1 MGLIITLIL
10 LGLLL
15 VLAEILLI
23 PGVGIAG
30 VLGLLAMGGS
40 CAYAF
45 MEMGNMTGI
54 IVTSVNAVL
63 LVVLIIWVLRAQT
76 WKRLSLETNIDS
88 KAVVPEVEVSVGDK
102 GRSVTRLAP
111 MGTVRFGDNSL
122 EATSMEGLIDPGMDV
137 QVVAI
142 EDAKIYV
149 SIVNNNQ

>member
-63 LVVLIIWVLRAQT
+63 LVALIIWVLRAQT

-88 KAVVPEVEVSVGDK
+88 KAVAPEVEVSVGDK

-122 EATSMEGLIDPGMDV
+122 EVTSMEGLIDPGMDV

>member
-45 MEMGNMTGI
+45 MEMVNMTGI

-63 LVVLIIWVLRAQT
+63 LVALIIWVLRAQT

>member
-63 LVVLIIWVLRAQT
+63 LVALIIWVLRAQT

-122 EATSMEGLIDPGMDV
+122 EVTSMEGLIDPGMDV
-137 QVVAI
+137 QVVAN

>member
-63 LVVLIIWVLRAQT
+63 LVALIIWVLRAQT

>member
-40 CAYAF
+40 CSYAF

-63 LVVLIIWVLRAQT
+63 LVALIIWVLRAQT

-122 EATSMEGLIDPGMDV
+122 EVTSMEGLIDPGMDV

>member
-63 LVVLIIWVLRAQT
+63 LVAIIIWVLRAQT

-122 EATSMEGLIDPGMDV
+122 EVTSMEGLIDPGMDV

>member
-15 VLAEILLI
+15 VLAEILII

-45 MEMGNMTGI
+45 MEMSNVTGI

-63 LVVLIIWVLRAQT
+63 LVALTIWVLRAQT

-122 EATSMEGLIDPGMDV
+122 EVTSMEGLIDPGMDV

>member
-1 MGLIITLIL
+1 MIL

-63 LVVLIIWVLRAQT
+63 LVALIIWVLRAQT

-122 EATSMEGLIDPGMDV
+122 EVTSMEGLIDPGMDV

>member
-63 LVVLIIWVLRAQT
+63 LVALIIWILRAQT

-122 EATSMEGLIDPGMDV
+122 EVTSMEGLIDPGMDV

>member
-10 LGLLL
+10 IGLLL
-15 VLAEILLI
+15 VFAEILII

-45 MEMGNMTGI
+45 IEMGNLTGI
-54 IVTSVNAVL
+54 IVTSINAVL
-63 LVVLIIWVLRAQT
+63 LVALTIWVLRAQT

-88 KAVVPEVEVSVGDK
+88 KAVVPEVEVTIGDK
-102 GRSVTRLAP
+102 GKSVTRLAP
-111 MGTVRFGDNSL
+111 MGTVRFGDKSL
-122 EATSMEGLIDPGMDV
+122 EATSMEGLIDPGEEV

-142 EDAKIYV
+142 EDSKIYV
-149 SIVNNNQ
+149 TTVINNQ

>member
-88 KAVVPEVEVSVGDK
+88 KAVVTEVEVSVGDK

-122 EATSMEGLIDPGMDV
+122 EVTSMEGLIDPGMDV

-142 EDAKIYV
+142 EDGKIYV
-149 SIVNNNQ
+149 AIVNNNQ

>member
-10 LGLLL
+10 LRLLL

-63 LVVLIIWVLRAQT
+63 LVALIIWVLRAQT

-122 EATSMEGLIDPGMDV
+122 EVTSMEGLIDPGMDV

>member
-1 MGLIITLIL
+1 MGLIITLML

-15 VLAEILLI
+15 VLADILLI

-63 LVVLIIWVLRAQT
+63 LVALIIWVLRAQT

-122 EATSMEGLIDPGMDV
+122 EVTSMEGLIDPGMDV

>member
-63 LVVLIIWVLRAQT
+63 LVALIIWVLRAQT

-111 MGTVRFGDNSL
+111 MGTVRFGDNSV
-122 EATSMEGLIDPGMDV
+122 EVTSMEGLIDPGMDV

>member
-45 MEMGNMTGI
+45 VEMGNITGI

-63 LVVLIIWVLRAQT
+63 LVALIIWVLRAQT

-122 EATSMEGLIDPGMDV
+122 EVTSMEGLIDPGMDV

-142 EDAKIYV
+142 EDGKIYV
-149 SIVNNNQ
+149 AIVNNNQ

>member
-10 LGLLL
+10 VGLLL
-15 VLAEILLI
+15 VFAEILII

-45 MEMGNMTGI
+45 IEMGNLTGV
-54 IVTSVNAVL
+54 IVTSINAVL
-63 LVVLIIWVLRAQT
+63 LVALTIWVLRAQT

-88 KAVVPEVEVSVGDK
+88 KAVVLEVEVTVGDK
-102 GRSVTRLAP
+102 GKSVTRLAP
-111 MGTVRFGDNSL
+111 MGTVRFGDKSL
-122 EATSMEGLIDPGMDV
+122 EATSIEGLIDPGVEV

-142 EDAKIYV
+142 EDSKIYV
-149 SIVNNNQ
+149 TTVINNQ

>member
-10 LGLLL
+10 VGLLL
-15 VLAEILLI
+15 VFAEILII

-45 MEMGNMTGI
+45 IEMGNLTGI
-54 IVTSVNAVL
+54 IVTSINAVL
-63 LVVLIIWVLRAQT
+63 LVALTIWVLRAQT

-88 KAVVPEVEVSVGDK
+88 KAVVLEVEVTVGDK
-102 GRSVTRLAP
+102 GKSVTRLAP
-111 MGTVRFGDNSL
+111 MGTVRFGDKSL
-122 EATSMEGLIDPGMDV
+122 EATSIEGLIDPGVEV

-142 EDAKIYV
+142 EDSKIYV
-149 SIVNNNQ
+149 TIVINNQ

>member
-15 VLAEILLI
+15 VLAEILII

-30 VLGLLAMGGS
+30 VLGLLARGGS

-45 MEMGNMTGI
+45 MEMSNVIGI

-63 LVVLIIWVLRAQT
+63 LVALTIWVLRAQT

-122 EATSMEGLIDPGMDV
+122 EVTSMEGLIDPGVEV

-142 EDAKIYV
+142 EESKIYV
-149 SIVNNNQ
+149 TTVNNNQ

>member
-63 LVVLIIWVLRAQT
+63 LVALIIWVLRAQT

-88 KAVVPEVEVSVGDK
+88 KAVAPEVEVSVGDK

>member
-63 LVVLIIWVLRAQT
+63 LVALIIWVLRAQT

-122 EATSMEGLIDPGMDV
+122 EVTSMEGLIDPGMDV

-142 EDAKIYV
+142 EDGKIYV
-149 SIVNNNQ
+149 AIVNNNQ